1 MNIEKATSAFIGL
14 LVSAGG
20 LGIAYFW
27 SSGRP
32 FATLLIVLAS
42 AILGWLFGFLG
53 EEQLPAKPKA
63 AMILLEFWIL
73 LPCSIASPVV
83 AVIIGAGILLA
94 PRVGDSD
101 AQKELLKAAFATV
114 AGFLTAIALKS
125 FEDADA
131 NFLASHIKKVF
142 QRHYKR
148 CLDGTQMEPAATVI
162 YFAEDSRGELQ
173 VQSDAKGWGF
183 KARHERARAI
193 AEEIAEGSSA
203 CPPQ

>member
-20 LGIAYFW
+20 LGIVYFW
-27 SSGRP
+27 RSGRP
-32 FATLLIVLAS
+32 FATVLIVAAF

-53 EEQLPAKPKA
+53 EEQLPSRPGA
-63 AMILLEFWIL
+63 AMVFLEFWIL
-73 LPCSIASPVV
+73 LPCAIASPVV
-83 AVIIGAGILLA
+83 AAIIWAGIMLA

-114 AGFLTAIALKS
+114 AGFLTAVALKS

-142 QRHYKR
+142 QKHYKR
-148 CLDGTQMEPAATVI
+148 CPDTSPMEPAAIVI

-193 AEEIAEGSSA
+193 AEEIARRSSA
-203 CPPQ
+203 CPP